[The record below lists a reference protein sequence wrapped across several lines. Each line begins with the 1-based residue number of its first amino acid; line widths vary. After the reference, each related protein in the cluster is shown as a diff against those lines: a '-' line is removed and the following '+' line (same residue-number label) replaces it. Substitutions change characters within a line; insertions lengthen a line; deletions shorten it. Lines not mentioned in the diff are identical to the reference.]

1 MSFRNLNR
9 SDTANGPWSS
19 NQNVNDGQEKY
30 YIFKYECPECGVIAK
45 TRLPLKNYRLD
56 AAWFVE
62 CGECGHKSSPA
73 INKTNIIEIYRC
85 LEENVSESE
94 LKEHNAKVFIDAVS
108 ACAAIII
115 NADNVVKREEIREYK
130 EFCLAFFSDNFDYSR
145 DRLKFYLANTNKA
158 YGVIGKLKN
167 AKNELKNL
175 LLELLRTAC
184 LRHV

>member
-85 LEENVSESE
+85 LEDITQMEMVSGYQI
-94 LKEHNAKVFIDAVS
+94 KVIDRN
-108 ACAAIII
+108 I
-115 NADNVVKREEIREYK
+115 E
-130 EFCLAFFSDNFDYSR
+130 
-145 DRLKFYLANTNKA
+145 
-158 YGVIGKLKN
+158 
-167 AKNELKNL
+167 
-175 LLELLRTAC
+175 
-184 LRHV
+184 